1 MQNIL
6 LLVPYVTDY
15 RLLPSARLDSVVKA
29 ARYMHTRV
37 QIPDK

>member
-15 RLLPSARLDSVVKA
+15 LLLPLARLDSVD
-29 ARYMHTRV
+29 MHTRV